1 MTAKGFLPRVKG
13 HHALQKREHRASER
27 QAPQLLRQEPQVA
40 TSPDKTD
47 KKTVLFDLHK
57 SLGARIVPFGGWAMP
72 VSYSSVLQEH
82 KTVREQCGI
91 FDVSHMGEVFVSGK
105 NAAAFLQKITIND
118 IERLSVGGGQ
128 YSAILN
134 ESGGMI
140 DDLIIYKLA
149 ETRFLIC
156 VNASNKDKDYNWIK
170 SQATG
175 ENQVTVEDKSAE
187 FSQIAVQGPTS
198 LLAMEAVLPTD
209 GFSAIK
215 DMDYMQIRE
224 IKAFGHMMYVART
237 GYTGEWGYEIYLPN
251 EAAPHLWEALLST
264 SSKTGVAPIGLGA
277 RDTLRLEAC
286 YLLYGNDMD
295 DTVSPL
301 EAGIEWATRLDGPDF
316 IGKSKLIAQKTAGVK
331 RKNFAFQM
339 EGDGIPRSGMDVFMG
354 GEPVG
359 RVTSGSV
366 LPTVGGAGGMAL
378 LDPTKVK
385 VGDTVE
391 IDVRGK
397 RKLARIAKKPLY
409 KAKVRG

>member
-1 MTAKGFLPRVKG
+1 MTNANRVG
-13 HHALQKREHRASER
+13 HHTS
-27 QAPQLLRQEPQVA
+27 LRQEPLVA
-40 TSPDKTD
+40 SSPEKTD

-105 NAAAFLQKITIND
+105 KAAAFLQKLTIND
-118 IERLSVGGGQ
+118 IERLSIGGGQ

-140 DDLIIYKLA
+140 DDLIIYKIA
-149 ETRFLIC
+149 DDRFLIC
-156 VNASNKDKDYNWIK
+156 VNASNKDKDYNWFK
-170 SQATG
+170 NQAVG
-175 ENQVTVEDKSAE
+175 ESDVKVEDKSDE
-187 FSQIAVQGPTS
+187 YSQIAVQGPTS
-198 LLAMEAVLPTD
+198 LAAMEAVLPAD
-209 GFSAIK
+209 AFAAIK
-215 DMDYMQIRE
+215 GMDYMQIRE
-224 IKAFGHMMYVART
+224 IKAFGHHMFVART
-237 GYTGEWGYEIYLPN
+237 GYTGEWGYEVYLPN
-251 EAAPHLWEALLST
+251 AAAPHLWEALLST
-264 SSKTGVAPIGLGA
+264 NARTGVAPIGLGA

-301 EAGIEWATRLDGPDF
+301 EAGIEWATRLDGADF
-316 IGKSKLIAQKTAGVK
+316 IGKSKLTAQKAAGVK

-339 EGDGIPRSGMDVFMG
+339 EGDGIPRSGMDIFFN

-378 LDPTKVK
+378 IDPTKVK
-385 VGDTVE
+385 IGDSIE

-397 RKLARIAKKPLY
+397 RKLARVAKKPLY

>member
-1 MTAKGFLPRVKG
+1 M
-13 HHALQKREHRASER
+13 
-27 QAPQLLRQEPQVA
+27 A
-40 TSPDKTD
+40 TSSSSD

-82 KTVREQCGI
+82 KAVREQCGI

-105 NAAAFLQKITIND
+105 NAAAYLQKLTIND
-118 IERLSVGGGQ
+118 IDRLKIGGGQ

-140 DDLIIYKLA
+140 DDLIIYRIG
-149 ETRFLIC
+149 EESYLIC
-156 VNASNKDKDYNWIK
+156 VNASNADKDFDWFK
-170 SQATG
+170 SHAVKETG
-175 ENQVTVEDKSAE
+175 VTVENKSAE

-198 LLAMEAVLPTD
+198 PEAMEAILPAADFAKLKTL
-209 GFSAIK
+209 
-215 DMDYMQIRE
+215 DYMQIIE
-224 IKAFGHMMYVART
+224 INAFGHAMWVART
-237 GYTGEWGYEIYLPN
+237 GYTGEWGYELYMPN
-251 EAAPHLWEALLST
+251 AAAAQVWEALLST
-264 SSKTGVAPIGLGA
+264 NARTGLQPIGLGA

-295 DTVSPL
+295 DNTTPL
-301 EAGIEWATRLDGPDF
+301 EAGIEWATRLDSADF
-316 IGKSKLIAQKTAGVK
+316 IGKSSLVAQKAAGVT

-339 EGDGIPRSGMDVFMG
+339 DGDGIPRSGMDIY
-354 GEPVG
+354 VG
-359 RVTSGSV
+359 DTLVGKVTSGSV

-378 LDPTKVK
+378 IDPTKVK
-385 VGDTVE
+385 IGDAIE

-397 RKLARIAKKPLY
+397 RKLAHVAKKPLY